1 MTVTDPTALSLEKRI
16 ARLEDIEAIRN
27 LRARYAQY
35 ADDDYDADG
44 MASLF
49 VEDGVWE
56 FTNEWGRH
64 EGRQAIHEMTTAL
77 GRQITWALHF
87 TICPQIEVAPDG
99 QTATGRWYILA
110 LETMVGTVD
119 PEERDAVIVSGIYS
133 DEYVKV
139 DGEWKFK
146 QVVCT
151 IHQLSNL
158 DQGWVRQRFRV

>member
-1 MTVTDPTALSLEKRI
+1 MSVTDPTTLSLEQRV

-64 EGRQAIHEMTTAL
+64 EGRQAIHEMTSAL

-99 QTATGRWYILA
+99 RTGTGRWYILA

-119 PEERDAVIVSGIYS
+119 PEERDAVIVSGIYE

-158 DQGWVRQRFRV
+158 DQGWVRQRFRA